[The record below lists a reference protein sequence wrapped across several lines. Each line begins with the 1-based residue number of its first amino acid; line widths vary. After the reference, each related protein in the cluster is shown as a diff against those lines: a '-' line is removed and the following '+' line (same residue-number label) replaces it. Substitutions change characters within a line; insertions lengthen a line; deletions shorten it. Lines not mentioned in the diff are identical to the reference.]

1 MRINRLRRRDFI
13 SSVLLGG
20 AAAAWPLAA
29 RAQQPTMPV
38 VGFLHSGS
46 PEQFTQIVAAFRR
59 GLNQAGYVEGR
70 NAMIEY
76 RWAEGFYDRLPA
88 LASDLVRRQVA
99 VIAAGSPPAARAA
112 KAATT
117 TIPIVFVT
125 GADPVKSGLVDSLGR
140 PGGNLTG
147 VGLLINVLAPKQL
160 EVLRELIPKAISIGA
175 LVNPDNPN
183 TETDTKDLQAA
194 ARALGLE
201 LFVLN
206 ARTENDIDAA
216 FTTLAQKQASGLVVI
231 SDVYFVDRRAQIVA
245 LAARHAVPTMYHLR
259 EFATAGGLMSYGT
272 SLTDAYRQQG
282 VFAAQILKGA
292 TPADLP
298 VQQST
303 KVELVI
309 NLRTAK
315 TLGLEVPMSL
325 LMRVD
330 DVIE

>member
-1 MRINRLRRRDFI
+1 MKRREFI
-13 SSVLLGG
+13 TLVGG
-20 AAAAWPLAA
+20 AAVAWPLAA
-29 RAQQPTMPV
+29 RAQAAMPV
-38 VGFLHSGS
+38 IGFLHSGS
-46 PEQFTQIVAAFRR
+46 PEQFTEIVAAFRR

-88 LASDLVRRQVA
+88 LASDLVRQQVA

-160 EVLRELIPKAISIGA
+160 EVLRELIPKATSIGA

-183 TETDTKDLQAA
+183 TETDTKELQAA
-194 ARALGLE
+194 AHTLGLE

-206 ARTENDIDAA
+206 AKTESDIDVA
-216 FTTLAQKQASGLVVI
+216 FTTLVQKQIGGLVVI
-231 SDVYFVDRRAQIVA
+231 SDVYLLDRRAQIVA

-259 EFATAGGLMSYGT
+259 EFTTAGGLMSYGS

-282 VFAAQILKGA
+282 LFAAQILKGA
-292 TPADLP
+292 MPADLP
-298 VQQST
+298 VHQST

-309 NLRTAK
+309 NLRTVK

-330 DVIE
+330 EVIE

>member
-1 MRINRLRRRDFI
+1 MQFDWLKRREFI
-13 SSVLLGG
+13 TLAGG
-20 AAAAWPLAA
+20 AVMGWPLAA
-29 RAQQPTMPV
+29 RAQAAMPV
-38 VGFLHSGS
+38 IGFLHSGS
-46 PEQFTQIVAAFRR
+46 PEQFTEIVAAFRR

-88 LASDLVRRQVA
+88 LASDLVRQQVA

-160 EVLRELIPKAISIGA
+160 EVLRELIPKATSIGA

-183 TETDTKDLQAA
+183 TETDTKELQAA
-194 ARALGLE
+194 AHTLGLE

-206 ARTENDIDAA
+206 AKTESDIDVA
-216 FTTLAQKQASGLVVI
+216 FTTLVQKRIGGLVVI
-231 SDVYFVDRRAQIVA
+231 SDVYLCSDCCISSAPR
-245 LAARHAVPTMYHLR
+245 
-259 EFATAGGLMSYGT
+259 
-272 SLTDAYRQQG
+272 
-282 VFAAQILKGA
+282 GA
-292 TPADLP
+292 
-298 VQQST
+298 
-303 KVELVI
+303 
-309 NLRTAK
+309 
-315 TLGLEVPMSL
+315 
-325 LMRVD
+325 D
-330 DVIE
+330 DVSFARIHHGGWPDELW

>member
-1 MRINRLRRRDFI
+1 MKRREFI
-13 SSVLLGG
+13 TLLGG
-20 AAAAWPLAA
+20 ATAALPLAA
-29 RAQQPTMPV
+29 RAQQPRMPV

-46 PEQFTQIVAAFRR
+46 PEQFKHIVAAFRR
-59 GLNQAGYVEGR
+59 GLNQAGHVEGR
-70 NAMIEY
+70 DALIEY

-99 VIAAGSPPAARAA
+99 VIAAGSPPAALAA
-112 KAATT
+112 KTATT

-160 EVLRELIPKAISIGA
+160 EVLRELIPKATSIAA
-175 LVNPDNPN
+175 LMNPDNPN
-183 TETDTKDLQAA
+183 TETDVKEVSAA
-194 ARALGLE
+194 ARALGLQ

-206 ARTENDIDAA
+206 AKTESDIDTA
-216 FTTLAQKQASGLVVI
+216 FTTLVQKQVNGLVVI
-231 SDVYFVDRRAQIVA
+231 SDVYFVDRRVQIVA

-259 EFATAGGLMSYGT
+259 EFTTVGGLMSYGS
-272 SLTDAYRQQG
+272 SLIDAYRQQG
-282 VFAAQILKGA
+282 VFVAQILKGA
-292 TPADLP
+292 MPADLP

-309 NLRTAK
+309 NLSTAK

>member
-1 MRINRLRRRDFI
+1 MRRRDFI
-13 SSVLLGG
+13 AGIAGLS
-20 AAAAWPLAA
+20 AAWPLAA
-29 RAQQPTMPV
+29 RAQRPGMPV
-38 VGFLHSGS
+38 IGFLHSGS
-46 PEQFTQIVAAFRR
+46 LQQFEHIVPAFRR
-59 GLNQAGYVEGR
+59 GLNQAGYVEDR
-70 NAMIEY
+70 NVLIEY
-76 RWAEGFYDRLPA
+76 RWAEGFYDRLLA

-112 KAATT
+112 KTATT

-160 EVLRELIPKAISIGA
+160 EVLRELIPKATRIA
-175 LVNPDNPN
+175 TLVNPDNPN
-183 TETDTKDLQAA
+183 TDSDVKELQAA
-194 ARALGLE
+194 ARTLGLE

-206 ARTENDIDAA
+206 ARTESDIDTA
-216 FTTLAQKQASGLVVI
+216 FKTLVQNQANGLVVV
-231 SDVYFVDRRAQIVA
+231 SDVYFVDRRTQIVA

-259 EFATAGGLMSYGT
+259 EFITAGGLISYGT
-272 SLTDAYRQQG
+272 SLPDAYRQQG
-282 VFAAQILKGA
+282 VFVAQILKGA
-292 TPADLP
+292 APADLP

-309 NLRTAK
+309 NLSIAK